1 MNGIQ
6 SLGRGLQILDMAIN
20 LGRAVSITEMAAALQ
35 IDKSSASRLA
45 KTLANYGYLQVEPGT
60 RRYVIGKRLMHIG
73 WQMMNMLPI
82 RQSAHPFL
90 QTLVNVTGECAHT
103 AVYAEGK
110 ALVIDDVET
119 ENTLRVGGKTGR
131 MIPLHCTAVGKG
143 LLAFSDIPIPKS
155 LPACAAR
162 TITDL
167 AQLQAH
173 LARIQR
179 HGYALDDEEHEEGIR
194 CIAAPVFSYL
204 GIAVAT
210 IGVSGPTVRITDAC
224 VQPLAHQVM
233 QTARELSVALGWS
246 AADRDVGSAATN

>member
-1 MNGIQ
+1 MGGIQ

-20 LGRAVSITEMAAALQ
+20 LGRAVSVTEIAAELQ

-45 KTLANYGYLQVEPGT
+45 KTLVNYGYLQGEPGT
-60 RRYVIGKRLMHIG
+60 RRYVVGKRLMQVG

-82 RQSAHPFL
+82 RQAAHPYL
-90 QTLVNVTGECAHT
+90 QKLVNATGECAHT

-143 LLAFSDIPIPKS
+143 LLAFSDIPIPET
-155 LPACAAR
+155 LTACAAH
-162 TITDL
+162 TITDP

-173 LARIQR
+173 LAQVQCQ
-179 HGYALDDEEHEEGIR
+179 GYALDDEEYEEGIR
-194 CIAAPVFSYL
+194 CIAAPVYSYL
-204 GIAVAT
+204 GIAAAT
-210 IGVSGPTVRITDAC
+210 IGISGPTVRITDTC
-224 VQPLAHQVM
+224 IQPLAEQVM
-233 QTARELSVALGWS
+233 QTARELSIVLGYS
-246 AADRDVGSAATN
+246 AENNDIDTASIN